1 MNNSMEQKKIDNE
14 TDHLRDNMFFRLIL
28 MQLNEPG
35 IFRGLLLCRKSV
47 FVRETT
53 I

>member
-1 MNNSMEQKKIDNE
+1 MFEKKIDNE
-14 TDHLRDNMFFRLIL
+14 TDHLRNISDNMFFRLIL

-35 IFRGLLLCRKSV
+35 IFRELLLCRKSV